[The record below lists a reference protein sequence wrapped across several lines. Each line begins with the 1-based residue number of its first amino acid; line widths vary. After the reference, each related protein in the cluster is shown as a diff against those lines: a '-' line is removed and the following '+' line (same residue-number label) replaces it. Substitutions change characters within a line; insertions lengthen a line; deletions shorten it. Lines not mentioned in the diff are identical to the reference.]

1 MEKFKKKMDKIADDI
16 NWSIVDFLDHGPA
29 KDGIFANLI
38 VPAAVAFITAL
49 FVTASIHK

>member
-1 MEKFKKKMDKIADDI
+1 MKKIKKKFDKIVDDI

-38 VPAAVAFITAL
+38 VPAAVAFVTAL